1 MSNEMRLLPA
11 LGERQAIE
19 PTSAREEARQFPRHS
34 FRGRAVAI
42 VFPVRKEAEPAECEV
57 MTTDISRGGLS
68 LLYRKQLFPGQ
79 QLLLVLSDST
89 QLVEV
94 RWCCRAWAGLYAAGC
109 SFVGMPI
116 EGPIQ
121 AAARQVPRPGTQ
133 ADSAGDQAAH

>member
-1 MSNEMRLLPA
+1 MTNQTPLLPS

-19 PTSAREEARQFPRHS
+19 PISARDEARRFPRHS
-34 FRGRAVAI
+34 FRGRALAI
-42 VFPVRKEAEPAECEV
+42 VFPVRKETEPTECEV

-79 QLLLVLSDST
+79 QILLVLSDST

-109 SFVGMPI
+109 AFVGLSA
-116 EGPIQ
+116 EGPIPAVAGQVQTPDEQ
-121 AAARQVPRPGTQ
+121 AEGL
-133 ADSAGDQAAH
+133 GDHGAH